1 MENNVEVQTS
11 SIVNEYVKMPKQD
24 QFKSPTWGLLVVLVI
39 AFFVLKGFV
48 YIKDDKRHG
57 K

>member
-1 MENNVEVQTS
+1 MQSSGQPSTIVDSHVQR
-11 SIVNEYVKMPKQD
+11 INHD
-24 QFKSPTWGLLVVLVI
+24 QLSMPTWGLLVVLII
-39 AFFVLKGFV
+39 AFFILKGFI

>member
-1 MENNVEVQTS
+1 MSNNVEVKTS
-11 SIVNEYVKMPKQD
+11 SIVNEYVQMPKQD
-24 QFKSPTWGLLVVLVI
+24 QFKVPTWGLLVVLVI
-39 AFFVLKGFV
+39 AFFILKTFV

>member
-1 MENNVEVQTS
+1 MNNTVEAQTS
-11 SIVNEYVKMPKQD
+11 SIVNQYVQMPKPD
-24 QFKSPTWGLLVVLVI
+24 QLKVPTWGLLVVLVI
-39 AFFVLKGFV
+39 AFFILKGFV

>member
-11 SIVNEYVKMPKQD
+11 SIVNEYVQMPKQD
-24 QFKSPTWGLLVVLVI
+24 QLKFPTWGLLVVLVI
-39 AFFVLKGFV
+39 AFFVLKTFV